1 MTRAFF
7 EWEPQK
13 KLGPIRA
20 YHDQTGLIM
29 SLLLGSTIRSTIQTW
44 LSLVK
49 TKAWIDRLIDR
60 LIDLIMSEPASAKEM
75 SSKSHHPDVMC
86 NRTQRI
92 LC

>member
-1 MTRAFF
+1 
-7 EWEPQK
+7 
-13 KLGPIRA
+13 
-20 YHDQTGLIM
+20 M

-49 TKAWIDRLIDR
+49 PPWIDRLIDR
-60 LIDLIMSEPASAKEM
+60 LIDLIMAEPASAKEM

-92 LC
+92 LCLEKLQKSVS